1 MSDDPKQP
9 ERVWDEYDWERF
21 LRKQDKRTEL
31 YLELLDRYGEHPD
44 RESLI
49 ARAMGWTD
57 FEKEEEALWEQSGL
71 EMEVVGEGELEE
83 WDELDKDEALAQVM
97 EEVGG
102 HDDVEVHPLYQ
113 ASFELTLW
121 LDEALSARGPA
132 VATHP
137 AAVELSK
144 QICILGGKLAAA
156 LSDLEGAELGMTL
169 AYLKRALR
177 AATLA
182 LNAYAELHREKA
194 FGRIRDRQLRER
206 LFGLRGGI
214 VGMMG
219 EVRGEW
225 RRRHGV

>member
-31 YLELLDRYGEHPD
+31 YLELLDRYGDHPD

-57 FEKEEEALWEQSGL
+57 FETEEEALCEQSGL
-71 EMEVVGEGELEE
+71 EMEVVGEEE
-83 WDELDKDEALAQVM
+83 WDEEALAQVM
-97 EEVGG
+97 EDAGG
-102 HDDVEVHPLYQ
+102 HDDLEVHPLYQ

-206 LFGLRGGI
+206 LFAVRGGI
-214 VGMMG
+214 VGMLG
-219 EVRGEW
+219 EVRVEW
-225 RRRHGV
+225 RRRHGG

>member
-1 MSDDPKQP
+1 MADDPQQP

-31 YLELLDRYGEHPD
+31 YLELLDRYGDHPD
-44 RESLI
+44 RETLI
-49 ARAMGWTD
+49 ARGMGWTE
-57 FEKEEEALWEQSGL
+57 FEREDDVLWEQSAM
-71 EMEVVGEGELEE
+71 EMEVVGEEDLAD
-83 WDELDKDEALAQVM
+83 WDEEEALAQVM
-97 EEVGG
+97 EEAGG
-102 HDDVEVHPLYQ
+102 PDDVEIHPLYQ

-121 LDEALSARGPA
+121 LDEALSARGPS

-137 AAVELSK
+137 ASVELSK

-182 LNAYAELHREKA
+182 LNAYAELRREKA

-206 LFGLRGGI
+206 LFALRGGI
-214 VGMMG
+214 VALMG
-219 EVRGEW
+219 EVRVEW
-225 RRRHGV
+225 RRRHGG

>member
-21 LRKQDKRTEL
+21 LRKQDQRTEL
-31 YLELLDRYGEHPD
+31 YLELLERYSEHPE

-49 ARAMGWTD
+49 ANAMGWTE
-57 FEKEEEALWEQSGL
+57 FELEEEALWEQGSL
-71 EMEVVGEGELEE
+71 EMEAGELEDLE
-83 WDELDKDEALAQVM
+83 DLDEEEALARVL
-97 EEVGG
+97 EEAECA
-102 HDDVEVHPLYQ
+102 DDVEVHPLYQ
-113 ASFELTLW
+113 SSFELTLW
-121 LDEALSARGPA
+121 LDEALEARGPA
-132 VATHP
+132 VAKHP
-137 AAVELSK
+137 AALELAK
-144 QICILGGKLAAA
+144 QVCILGGKLAAA
-156 LSDLEGAELGMTL
+156 LSDLEGSELGMTL

-182 LNAYAELHREKA
+182 LNAYAELRREKA

-214 VGMMG
+214 VGLMG

-225 RRRHGV
+225 RRRHGK